1 MQSDEGAI
9 CSSIASLDYVDL
21 SDYCRLC
28 LQIPEES
35 QLLDL
40 QLIYDEEEQ
49 LTYYDCFVVCTQID
63 LHAGGIYAPHQLC
76 KSCGL
81 ELQVAYDFHKKVQES
96 KKFLNQFQK
105 THITDEETLNTTL
118 TKDETSHVT
127 DLVIEEVVHK
137 TSDETQL
144 PVPIQL
150 ENESTENEVVTTE
163 EENIEHLDAHIEYE
177 ELEEHIEMEEYPT
190 VEELIDDDA
199 GTVQIRINDE
209 EYLIQKVNDSNNET
223 LVKPRHESQVLPK
236 TSYNKSRNKRKGS
249 LRNNAENISK
259 FQYSSAESDVESI
272 NDEIN
277 MTESTAGEQCQKDTT
292 SVTATKTDQ
301 NDVVISKKGDIQPR
315 RRFSAQLEY
324 VYTEEYESEH
334 QEVISTSNTFLD
346 TTNCFTRGATNID
359 MTEASI
365 PLYSSEITSVDPL
378 NTALPTADTSVP
390 PIKIISTQRTCHYNC
405 DHCQKS
411 FPSRSKMLWHRRMHE
426 PDRPH
431 FNCPHESCD
440 RIYLSRQSCELH
452 YKQTHCSPDDYQ
464 PLECTL
470 CHKTFAI
477 PQTLEIHMRY
487 HTRDFPYECAHC
499 ERSFAQKGHLTTH
512 LQVMHNNLRYIC
524 PVERCGKVFKNT
536 ISLRNHSFSHTG
548 MPFRCAY
555 CDRGYPQKS
564 KLKVHLK
571 LKHEVVMSIEELE
584 SMRKFKSFR
593 TRHSF
598 VKMEATQ
605 SVDANSETAEASL
618 DSSSMNEYFVDVVEE
633 EVC

>member
-209 EYLIQKVNDSNNET
+209 EYLIQKVNDGNNET

-315 RRFSAQLEY
+315 RRFSGK
-324 VYTEEYESEH
+324 
-334 QEVISTSNTFLD
+334 
-346 TTNCFTRGATNID
+346 FT
-359 MTEASI
+359 
-365 PLYSSEITSVDPL
+365 
-378 NTALPTADTSVP
+378 
-390 PIKIISTQRTCHYNC
+390 C
-405 DHCQKS
+405 DYCQKV
-411 FPSRSKMLWHRRMHE
+411 FKNRSRMLTHRRSHE
-426 PDRPH
+426 LDRPKYVCEECGRLYATKQAKDVH
-431 FNCPHESCD
+431 VRSFHNKTGLKCPICD
-440 RIYLSRQSCELH
+440 KVFVINKL
-452 YKQTHCSPDDYQ
+452 
-464 PLECTL
+464 LEV
-470 CHKTFAI
+470 
-477 PQTLEIHMRY
+477 HMRY
-487 HTRDFPYECAHC
+487 HTGDFPYVCDIC
-499 ERSFAQKGHLTTH
+499 GQKFAQMCHLNTH
-512 LQVMHNNLRYIC
+512 KNVKHNSVRFSCLH
-524 PVERCGKVFKNT
+524 PGCGKYFT
-536 ISLRNHSFSHTG
+536 SSASLRNHEYSHGT
-548 MPFRCAY
+548 MPFECSY
-555 CDRGYPQKS
+555 CKGGYPAKA
-564 KLKVHLK
+564 KLKVHIRQ
-571 LKHEVVMSIEELE
+571 KHGIEVTLEQMEE
-584 SMRKFKSFR
+584 MRKFHVMRSKLNL
-593 TRHSF
+593 
-598 VKMEATQ
+598 VKI
-605 SVDANSETAEASL
+605 S
-618 DSSSMNEYFVDVVEE
+618 
-633 EVC
+633 

>member
-190 VEELIDDDA
+190 VEELIDD
-199 GTVQIRINDE
+199 
-209 EYLIQKVNDSNNET
+209 
-223 LVKPRHESQVLPK
+223 
-236 TSYNKSRNKRKGS
+236 
-249 LRNNAENISK
+249 
-259 FQYSSAESDVESI
+259 
-272 NDEIN
+272 
-277 MTESTAGEQCQKDTT
+277 
-292 SVTATKTDQ
+292 
-301 NDVVISKKGDIQPR
+301 
-315 RRFSAQLEY
+315 AQLEY